1 MDKKLKAP
9 KEIILCQQPDCKC
22 WEPYHLKTCS
32 VISGKYCRECGARK
46 PRHYPACSQD
56 TIKFRRWWIPEYQQG
71 SVMDAYLTMIEAA
84 KHEGTYKDPPQ
95 IPLEVKYDSEHN
107 VNPIIGQRIM
117 KAIFM
122 MLESG
127 SQAEMLVMKR
137 AIHEEIDKRK

>member
-9 KEIILCQQPDCKC
+9 KEVVLCPQCQC
-22 WEPYHLKTCS
+22 WEPHHFKTCS
-32 VISGKYCRECGARK
+32 EVSGKYCRECGARK

-56 TIKFRRWWIPEYQQG
+56 TIKFSRWWVPEYQQG
-71 SVMDAYLTMIEAA
+71 IMDAYLTMVEAA

-95 IPLEVKYDSEHN
+95 IPLEVKYGSEQN

-127 SQAEMLVMKR
+127 SQAEMLGMKR
-137 AIHEEIDKRK
+137 AIYEEIDKRK